1 MEPNKIFTDR
11 FSCRTFQEKD
21 VPEEYIEVILKAG
34 IWAPSAG
41 NLQPWRFLVIKNME
55 LKEKLVDVAYGQ
67 EFIKEAPFCI
77 VVIALPE
84 ESAIRYGE
92 RGRSLYSIQDTAA
105 AIENMLLQGSI
116 LGLGSCWVGAF
127 SEEKAKKVLNLG
139 KDEKP
144 VAILPFG
151 FPKEFPPSLRKR
163 KSIEKVVKV
172 IK

>member
-1 MEPNKIFTDR
+1 MEPDKIFTER
-11 FSCRTFQEKD
+11 FSCRSFLKKE

-41 NLQPWRFLVIKNME
+41 NLQPWRFLLIKNRE
-55 LKEKLVDVAYGQ
+55 LKEKLVEVAYGQ
-67 EFIKEAPFCI
+67 EFISEADFVI

-84 ESAIRYGE
+84 ESALRYGE
-92 RGRSLYSIQDTAA
+92 RGRNLYSIQDTAA
-105 AIENMLLQGSI
+105 AIENMLLQASI

-127 SEEKAKKVLNLG
+127 SEEKAKIVLNLG
-139 KDEKP
+139 KNERP

-163 KSIEKVVKV
+163 KDLKKVLK
-172 IK
+172 KLE